1 MQNGHFLSLI
11 SKCHKELWKI
21 MSSNYHNS
29 TDKHESTKSQMNWQN
44 NIPLSQNSGV
54 GTNWADK
61 KNSW

>member
-1 MQNGHFLSLI
+1 MPQRVMKNY
-11 SKCHKELWKI
+11 K
-21 MSSNYHNS
+21 SNYHNS

>member
-21 MSSNYHNS
+21 ISQII
-29 TDKHESTKSQMNWQN
+29 TIVLTKHESTKSQMNWQN

-54 GTNWADK
+54 GTNWAEK
-61 KNSW
+61 INSW